1 MLAATSIRLRAPERD
16 ELAALQE
23 QFLAAGGQVD
33 QLAIT
38 DRQPEPVGKLRDRVR
53 TQLHLSRNSR
63 RELDRKDKDL
73 ARRAAALTA
82 TGLGAVHIRKRLGL
96 GPVAVSYTHLRA
108 HETREDLVCR
118 LLLEKKKTLLLG

>member
-1 MLAATSIRLRAPERD
+1 MLAATSIQLRAPERD

-33 QLAIT
+33 KLAIT
-38 DRQPEPVGKLRDRVR
+38 DRQPEPAGKLRDRVR

-73 ARRAAALTA
+73 AQRAAALTA

-96 GPVAVSYTHLRA
+96 GPVAFEQFMARHGIQLPGSRSV
-108 HETREDLVCR
+108 
-118 LLLEKKKTLLLG
+118 

>member
-1 MLAATSIRLRAPERD
+1 MLAATSIQLRNPERD

-38 DRQPEPVGKLRDRVR
+38 DRQPEPAGKLRDRVR

-73 ARRAAALTA
+73 AQRAAALAA
-82 TGLGAVHIRKRLGL
+82 TGLGSQHIRKKLGL
-96 GPVAVSYTHLRA
+96 GPVAFEQFMARHGIQLPGSRSA
-108 HETREDLVCR
+108 
-118 LLLEKKKTLLLG
+118 